1 MAARKASGSPNSPGV
16 YWVDRG
22 SDMSIEN
29 QPKAGL
35 YRLGYN
41 PLVMGITARV
51 IYPLLTSLVR
61 TDEEVVFLNDG
72 YEEDPPMAVPLSESD
87 EPNRYPIQLYHR
99 TVTQADISGK
109 RVLEVS
115 CGHGGGASYLVRTLH
130 PASYVGLDLNSAG
143 IAYCKKYHDLPGLDF
158 LQGNAENLPFPD
170 DSFDAVIN
178 VEASHCYPRF
188 PRFLAEVVRVLRP
201 GGHFLYTDV
210 RGRVRV
216 AEWEAALA
224 DAPLRMLSHEDINEQ
239 VVRGLEKSWV
249 RSKELINRHLPAFLN
264 RFGREA
270 ASGPGSGIYRA
281 LQSGEMAYRMY
292 SFVKD

>member
-1 MAARKASGSPNSPGV
+1 
-16 YWVDRG
+16 
-22 SDMSIEN
+22 MSIEN
-29 QPKAGL
+29 QQKAGV

-41 PLVMGITARV
+41 PFVMGWTARFV
-51 IYPLLTSLVR
+51 YPLLTRLVR

-72 YEEDPPMAVPLSESD
+72 YEEDPPMAVPLSEPD

-99 TVTQADISGK
+99 TATQADISGK

-130 PASYVGLDLNSAG
+130 PASYVGLDLNPAG
-143 IAYCKKYHDLPGLDF
+143 IAYCKTWHDLPGLEF
-158 LQGNAENLPFPD
+158 VQGNAESLPFPD
-170 DSFDAVIN
+170 DSFDVVIN

-188 PRFLAEVVRVLRP
+188 RSFLAEVVRVLCP

-224 DAPLRMLSHEDINEQ
+224 DAALRMLSQEDINEQ
-239 VVRGLEKSWV
+239 VVRGLENSWV
-249 RSKELINRHLPAFLN
+249 RSKELINRHLPPFMN
-264 RFGREA
+264 RFAHQA

-292 SFVKD
+292 SFVND